1 MQECPTSWLPIY
13 SNTKKTRAARAGG
26 PRTAGVLNA
35 RAAPPMPVH
44 AVLELLER
52 YVRRPCEGSL
62 LDRCLFMPAKM
73 AYLDLLKEEHGYRRD

>member
-1 MQECPTSWLPIY
+1 
-13 SNTKKTRAARAGG
+13 
-26 PRTAGVLNA
+26 
-35 RAAPPMPVH
+35 MPVH

-52 YVRRPCEGSL
+52 YVSRPCEGSL